1 MFEAGFFGTKAPMFM
16 DIVTLIVVLLPL
28 LVYGSIF
35 LAIKR
40 QLRWHKITQVAL
52 FFVTISVV
60 LFFEYGVRVDGGIKK
75 YITYTDLSDSFVMG
89 FLIIHIAIATGM
101 MAIWGRLIYLSF
113 KAEKAGELPGKFS
126 ETHRRLTW
134 VTNISIVLTS
144 LTGFGVYY
152 ILFMS

>member
-28 LVYGSIF
+28 LVYASIF

-40 QLRWHKITQVAL
+40 ELKWHKITQVAL
-52 FFVTISVV
+52 FIVTISVV

-89 FLIIHIAIATGM
+89 FLMIHIAIATGM

-126 ETHRRLTW
+126 ETHRRLTR
-134 VTNISIVLTS
+134 VTNIAIALTS

-152 ILFMS
+152 ILFMN